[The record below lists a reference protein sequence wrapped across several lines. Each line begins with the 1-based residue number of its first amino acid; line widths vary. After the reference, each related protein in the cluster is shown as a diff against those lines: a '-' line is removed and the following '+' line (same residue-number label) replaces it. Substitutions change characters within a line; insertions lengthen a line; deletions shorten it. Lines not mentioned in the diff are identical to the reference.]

1 MNTATRVGAF
11 GAGVALTFG
20 AAFGVGQLVGPIGEE
35 PRPSHDAHGGDGDGG
50 GDGAGHG
57 GHEGP
62 AAPGGLQISE
72 RGYTLVPP
80 TEPLTAGERTD
91 LTFRIEGPGGEPL
104 TAYRTS
110 HEKELHLIVVR
121 RDLTGF
127 QHVHP
132 ERGPDGTWSVPI
144 TLEGAGAYRMFADFL
159 PEGEES
165 GLTLGADLAV
175 AGEHTPEP
183 LPEPAAT
190 DTVDGYTVAL
200 AAEGPVR
207 AGAEAAL
214 TLTVSRDGEP
224 VTDLEPYLGAYGHL
238 VALRAG
244 DLGYLHVHPQG
255 EPGDGV
261 TPAGP
266 GITFH
271 TTVPSEGTYRL
282 YLDFQHGGEVRTAE
296 FTLRVGAAD
305 HDDPDHDDPDHD
317 DPEHDDPEQDDAEH
331 GTDTAHETDDAEH
344 RH

>member
-1 MNTATRVGAF
+1 MNTAIRVGAF

-20 AAFGVGQLVGPIGEE
+20 AAFGVGQLVGPVGTE
-35 PRPSHDAHGGDGDGG
+35 PAVAHDDGHDDGDGG
-50 GDGAGHG
+50 GHDGGGGSAPEGEDGHG
-57 GHEGP
+57 SEDAMNGH
-62 AAPGGLQISE
+62 ATPGGLQISE

-80 TEPLTAGERTD
+80 TAPLPVGEPTD
-91 LTFRIEGPGGEPL
+91 LTFRIDGPGGEPL
-104 TAYRTS
+104 TAYQVS
-110 HEKELHLIVVR
+110 HEKRLHLIVVR

-132 ERGPDGTWSVPI
+132 ELGPDGVWSVPI
-144 TLEGAGAYRMFADFL
+144 TLEDAGAYRMFADFL
-159 PEGEES
+159 PEGEET

-190 DTVDGYTVAL
+190 ATVDGYTVTLGAVDG
-200 AAEGPVR
+200 AVR
-207 AGAEAAL
+207 AGAETAL
-214 TLTVSRDGEP
+214 TLAVSREGEP

-266 GITFH
+266 EITFH

-296 FTLRVGAAD
+296 FTLRVGETAAVDHGAEPGADAD
-305 HDDPDHDDPDHD
+305 H
-317 DPEHDDPEQDDAEH
+317 EH
-331 GTDTAHETDDAEH
+331 
-344 RH
+344 

>member
-1 MNTATRVGAF
+1 MNTTTRVGAF

-35 PRPSHDAHGGDGDGG
+35 PRPSHDAHGDGDGG
-50 GDGAGHG
+50 NDSGNGDNDGNGHG
-57 GHEGP
+57 GHGGP

-80 TEPLTAGERTD
+80 TEPLPAGERTD
-91 LTFRIEGPGGEPL
+91 LTFRIDGPGGEPL

-110 HEKELHLIVVR
+110 HAKELHLIVVR

-159 PEGEES
+159 PEGEED

-190 DTVDGYTVAL
+190 ATVDDYTVAL
-200 AAEGPVR
+200 AAEEPVR
-207 AGAEAAL
+207 AGVEAAL

-296 FTLRVGAAD
+296 FTLRVGPDDHPAGEAD
-305 HDDPDHDDPDHD
+305 AERADA
-317 DPEHDDPEQDDAEH
+317 ERDDAQR
-331 GTDTAHETDDAEH
+331 DDAGH